1 MSNLTSNNDLMKAFA
16 LKVLINNLK
25 KIRIG
30 VDVQLYFKN
39 AKVFVF
45 NNAFK

>member
-1 MSNLTSNNDLMKAFA
+1 MSYLTSKNDLMKAYTFN
-16 LKVLINNLK
+16 VLINNLE

-30 VDVQLYFKN
+30 VNLQLYFKN

-45 NNAFK
+45 NYAFK